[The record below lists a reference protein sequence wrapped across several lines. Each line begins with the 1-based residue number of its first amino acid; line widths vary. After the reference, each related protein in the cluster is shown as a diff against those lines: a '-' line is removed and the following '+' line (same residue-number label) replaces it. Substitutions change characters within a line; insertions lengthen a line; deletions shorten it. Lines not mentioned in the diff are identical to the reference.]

1 MIDTWVPP
9 QVART
14 LAGVVGLLVV
24 ASAIVGWIA
33 RGERAARHGEL
44 VARVKSWWIMVAVF
58 ATAILLSQTGAIV
71 FFALLSFLALKEYLS
86 LVPTR
91 RADRRVLFWVYLTVP
106 LQFWWVHDR
115 WYNMFLVFIPVWAV
129 LFVASRM
136 VLRGETRDFL
146 RAVGILHWGML
157 TMVFA
162 LSHLAYLL
170 VLPEKQGDMASGAGL
185 LLFVVL
191 LTQLNDVLQFVWGKL
206 LGKRPVLPTVS
217 PKKTVEG
224 LVGGVL
230 TTTALAYVIAP
241 VLTPLS
247 PPHALAAGL
256 MIGLGGF
263 IGDVTISALKR
274 DLGVKDAGT
283 LIPGHGGVLD
293 RIDSLLFT
301 GPVFFHFM
309 KYFYY

>member
-1 MIDTWVPP
+1 MIDTWVAPA
-9 QVART
+9 VAW
-14 LAGVVGLLVV
+14 AFGGIVALLLV
-24 ASAIVGWIA
+24 ASAIVGFIA
-33 RGERAARHGEL
+33 RGDSTGRHAEL
-44 VARVKSWWIMVAVF
+44 VSRVKSWWIMVAVF
-58 ATAILLSQTGAIV
+58 AVAILLSQTGAIV
-71 FFALLSFLALKEYLS
+71 FFAILSFLALKEYLS

-106 LQFWWVHDR
+106 LQFWWVYDR
-115 WYNMFLVFIPVWAV
+115 WYNMFLVFIPVWAL

-136 VLRGETRDFL
+136 VLRGETKDFL
-146 RAVGILHWGML
+146 RAVGILHWGMM

-170 VLPEKQGDMASGAGL
+170 VLPERRGDTQSGAGL

-191 LTQLNDVLQFVWGKL
+191 LTQLNDVLQYVWGRT
-206 LGKRPVLPTVS
+206 LGKRPVLPSVS

-230 TTTALAYVIAP
+230 TTTVLAAFVAP
-241 VLTPLS
+241 LLTPLS
-247 PPHALAAGL
+247 LTDGIAAGL

-301 GPVFFHFM
+301 APVFFHFM

>member
-9 QVART
+9 QVAWT
-14 LAGVVGLLVV
+14 FAGIVGLLVV

-33 RGERAARHGEL
+33 RGDRAARHAEL
-44 VARVKSWWIMVAVF
+44 VSRVKSWWIMVAVF

-91 RADRRVLFWVYLTVP
+91 RSDRRVLFWVYLTVP

-136 VLRGETRDFL
+136 VLRGETKDFL

-170 VLPEKQGDMASGAGL
+170 VLPEKAGDMASGAGL

-230 TTTALAYVIAP
+230 TTTALAYFIAP